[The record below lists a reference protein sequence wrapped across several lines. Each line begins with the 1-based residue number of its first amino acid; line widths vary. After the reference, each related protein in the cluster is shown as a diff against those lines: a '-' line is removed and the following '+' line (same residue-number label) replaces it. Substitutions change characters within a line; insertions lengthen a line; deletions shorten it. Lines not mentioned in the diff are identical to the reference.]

1 MRRWRWR
8 GGWAAQDLRLWD
20 TGASSP
26 YSAWTRGAL
35 NKSDPPWSSAGE
47 RSPGCVA
54 AGAGALPPSGGD
66 CDYLDPHQCLL
77 HFLQVKPVQSQA
89 SPTQGPSLWS
99 ALPWVGAKGSEMNLS
114 SHCLPGRPWASLPA
128 PQSVRRQQTQPAPGT
143 PASLQT
149 SQSPQGLYSP
159 KRRVRDKPHPAPRP
173 LHTQSRGYSSPTSA
187 HISSHL
193 PKRPAL
199 NTCISHPVP
208 WPPPPAH

>member
-1 MRRWRWR
+1 MSRAEASAEMEMERRVGCTRSGVVGHR
-8 GGWAAQDLRLWD
+8 
-20 TGASSP
+20 SIFS

-47 RSPGCVA
+47 RSRGCVA

-128 PQSVRRQQTQPAPGT
+128 PQSVRRQQFLLSLGKPSQLQAPQRSSRRPSPHKAFIPLKGGLET
-143 PASLQT
+143 NPTLPQDHCTRSPGAILHLHLLT
-149 SQSPQGLYSP
+149 SPVTSP
-159 KRRVRDKPHPAPRP
+159 
-173 LHTQSRGYSSPTSA
+173 RGQ
-187 HISSHL
+187 H
-193 PKRPAL
+193 
-199 NTCISHPVP
+199 
-208 WPPPPAH
+208 